1 MRIGRVVAAA
11 VAAAVGAFGVAG
23 CGSAWEMSPDEIVI
37 GLDEDS
43 TGPGA
48 SYSTI
53 AGSTIRLAVDLVN
66 ADGGINGKPVRLVV
80 ENDESSPTKT
90 PSIIRKLV
98 DHGASAVLLATGS
111 GSVIQAKSVLQQ
123 SEIPAIA
130 PVVLSDAFANKPD
143 NGYSFMIPN
152 SLKQYAEVY
161 CGAFEQMGYKTL
173 GILGDASA
181 SIDGIIKTLRPALEK
196 CATVTAV
203 EKAPVD
209 AADLT
214 AQASR
219 VTGTEP
225 DAILVASIGGHFEIL
240 AHNTLAKIYPDAQRF
255 SLASIGNQPKSWALA
270 DPGALT
276 GMVYMGSLSANNPR
290 TAELTEK
297 IRAVKGADYQLTAY
311 DAQAY
316 DAVMMLERAFEI
328 AGDHTDRTK
337 VRDALQQVSDVPAT
351 FGQEGL
357 TLSYGPDDHLAPDS
371 LCGLV
376 LVEFGA
382 DNKPAGPWASYQPP
396 CG

>member
-1 MRIGRVVAAA
+1 MRLGKAIALAAA
-11 VAAAVGAFGVAG
+11 VVLGAGACASAGVI
-23 CGSAWEMSPDEIVI
+23 PDNEIVI

-53 AGSTIRLAVDLVN
+53 AGKTVRLSVDLIN
-66 ADGGINGKPVRLVV
+66 QAGGINGKPVRLVV

-98 DHGASAVLLATGS
+98 DQGASAVILATGS
-111 GSVIQAKSVLQQ
+111 GSVLQAKSILEQ
-123 SEIPAIA
+123 SKIPAIA
-130 PVVLSDAFANKPD
+130 PVVLSDAFASPPGND
-143 NGYSFMIPN
+143 YSFMIPN

-161 CGAFEQMGYKTL
+161 CGAFEKLGYRSL

-214 AQASR
+214 AQVSR
-219 VTGTEP
+219 LAETKP

-240 AHNTLAKIYPDAQRF
+240 AHNTLSKIVPETQRF
-255 SLASIGNQPKSWALA
+255 SLASIGNQPASWALA
-270 DPGALT
+270 DPKALS
-276 GMVYMGSLSANNPR
+276 GMVYMGSLSADNAR

-297 IRAVKGADYQLTAY
+297 VRAVKGADYQLTAY
-311 DAQAY
+311 DAQSY
-316 DAVMMLERAFEI
+316 DAVMMLAKAIEI
-328 AGDHTDRTK
+328 AGDHQDRTA
-337 VRDALQQVSDVPAT
+337 VRDALQQVSGLPSS
-351 FGQEGL
+351 FGQDDL
-357 TLSYGPDDHLAPDS
+357 TLSFSPDDHLAPDS

-376 LVEFGA
+376 LIEFGD
-382 DNKPAGPWASYQPP
+382 DNKPAHPWDSYQPP